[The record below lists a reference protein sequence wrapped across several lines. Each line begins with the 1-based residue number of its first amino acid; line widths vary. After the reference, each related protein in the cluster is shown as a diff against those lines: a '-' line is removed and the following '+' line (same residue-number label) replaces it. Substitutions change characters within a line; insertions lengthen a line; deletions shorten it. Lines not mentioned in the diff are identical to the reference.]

1 MFDQKKIEAK
11 AQLNPQEFEEVQA
24 LPAENALQNTS
35 QEVAEWYEPS

>member
-1 MFDQKKIEAK
+1 MFDQKEIGAK
-11 AQLNPQEFEEVQA
+11 AQLNSQEFEEVQA

>member
-11 AQLNPQEFEEVQA
+11 AQLNPQEFKEVQA